1 MAETLLEK
9 EPVIE
14 KQARRYSELI
24 GERFKDGVELA
35 KKVAKTSSDAA
46 EDFMEETTHR
56 IKRHPTETV
65 AGALALGLAFGTI
78 IGLLVRRKK

>member
-9 EPVIE
+9 EPVVE
-14 KQARRYSELI
+14 KHAQHYKEI
-24 GERFKDGVELA
+24 FGERIKDGVELA
-35 KKVAKTSSDAA
+35 KKVARTSKDAA

-65 AGALALGLAFGTI
+65 AGALATGLVIGTI
-78 IGLLVRRKK
+78 IGLLIRRKK